1 MHEQS
6 NHVLANFTIRG
17 KIMRKATIER
27 KTAETQ
33 IQISLNLDEQT
44 GIKIDTGIGF
54 FNHMLNLFAKHG
66 RFGLEVE
73 AHGDLDVDP
82 HHTTEDT
89 GIVLGECFKK
99 ALGDKK
105 GIERYGTEFVP
116 MDETLGQVSVDL
128 SGRSY
133 LVFDADLVNPRL
145 GGLDTETVEDFFQA
159 TAFAAEMNLHAR
171 ILYGRNTHHKVESLF
186 KAFGRA
192 MRDAVTINPDIIGVN
207 STKGVI

>member
-1 MHEQS
+1 
-6 NHVLANFTIRG
+6 
-17 KIMRKATIER
+17 MRQATIKRET
-27 KTAETQ
+27 KETQ
-33 IQISLNLDEQT
+33 IEISLNLDEQS
-44 GIKIDTGIGF
+44 GIEIDTGIGF
-54 FNHMLNLFAKHG
+54 LNHMLTLFAKHG
-66 RFGLEVE
+66 RFGLIVK

-89 GIVLGECFKK
+89 GIVLGDCFKQ
-99 ALGDKK
+99 ALGDKV

-133 LVFDADLVNPRL
+133 LVFDAELTNPRL

-159 TAFAAEMNLHAR
+159 VAFAAEMNLHAR

-192 MRDAVTINPDIIGVN
+192 MRAAVTINPEIIGVN

>member
-1 MHEQS
+1 MTKS
-6 NHVLANFTIRG
+6 R
-17 KIMRKATIER
+17 
-27 KTAETQ
+27 
-33 IQISLNLDEQT
+33 DEQT
-44 GIKIDTGIGF
+44 GIDIDTGIGF
-54 FNHMLNLFAKHG
+54 LDHMLNLFAKHE
-66 RFGLEVE
+66 RFGLVVK

-89 GIVLGECFKK
+89 GIVLGECFKQ
-99 ALGDKK
+99 ALGDKA
-105 GIERYGTEFVP
+105 GIERYGTQFVP
-116 MDETLGQVSVDL
+116 MDETLGHGSVDL

-133 LVFDADLVNPRL
+133 LVFDAEFTNPRL

-159 TAFAAEMNLHAR
+159 AAFAAEMNLHAR

-192 MRDAVTINPDIIGVN
+192 MREAVTINPDIIGVN

>member
-1 MHEQS
+1 
-6 NHVLANFTIRG
+6 
-17 KIMRKATIER
+17 MRQATIKR
-27 KTAETQ
+27 NTKETQ
-33 IQISLNLDEQT
+33 IEISLNLDEQS
-44 GIKIDTGIGF
+44 GIEIDTGIGF
-54 FNHMLNLFAKHG
+54 LNHMLTLFAKHG
-66 RFGLEVE
+66 RFGLIVK

-89 GIVLGECFKK
+89 GIVLGECFKQ
-99 ALGDKK
+99 ALGDKV

-133 LVFDADLVNPRL
+133 LVFDAELTNPRL

-159 TAFAAEMNLHAR
+159 VAFAADMNLHAR

-192 MRDAVTINPDIIGVN
+192 MRAAVTVNPDIIGVN

>member
-1 MHEQS
+1 
-6 NHVLANFTIRG
+6 
-17 KIMRKATIER
+17 MRQATIER
-27 KTAETQ
+27 KTQETQ
-33 IQISLNLDEQT
+33 IKISLNLDEQS

-54 FNHMLNLFAKHG
+54 LNHMLNLFAKHG
-66 RFGLEVE
+66 RFGLIVE

-99 ALGDKK
+99 ALGDKA

-133 LVFDADLVNPRL
+133 LVFDADFVNPRL

-159 TAFAAEMNLHAR
+159 VAFAAEMNLHAR

>member
-1 MHEQS
+1 
-6 NHVLANFTIRG
+6 
-17 KIMRKATIER
+17 MRQATIER
-27 KTAETQ
+27 KTKETQ
-33 IQISLNLDEQT
+33 IKISLNLDEQT
-44 GIKIDTGIGF
+44 GIDIDTGIGF
-54 FNHMLNLFAKHG
+54 LDHMLNLFAKHG
-66 RFGLEVE
+66 RFGLVVK

-89 GIVLGECFKK
+89 GIVLGECFKQ
-99 ALGDKK
+99 ALGDKA
-105 GIERYGTEFVP
+105 GIERYGTQFVP

-133 LVFDADLVNPRL
+133 LVFDAEFTNPRL

-159 TAFAAEMNLHAR
+159 AAFAAEMNLHAR

-192 MRDAVTINPDIIGVN
+192 MREAVTINPDIIGIN

>member
-1 MHEQS
+1 
-6 NHVLANFTIRG
+6 
-17 KIMRKATIER
+17 MRQATIER
-27 KTAETQ
+27 KTQETQ
-33 IQISLNLDEQT
+33 IKISLNLDEQT

-54 FNHMLNLFAKHG
+54 LNHMLNLFAKHG
-66 RFGLEVE
+66 RFGLVVE

-89 GIVLGECFKK
+89 GIVLGECFKQ
-99 ALGDKK
+99 ALGEKI

-159 TAFAAEMNLHAR
+159 VAFAAEMNLHAR

-192 MRDAVTINPDIIGVN
+192 MRDAVTVNPDIIGVN

>member
-1 MHEQS
+1 
-6 NHVLANFTIRG
+6 
-17 KIMRKATIER
+17 MRQATIKR
-27 KTAETQ
+27 VTQETQ
-33 IQISLNLDEQT
+33 IEISLNLDEQS
-44 GIKIDTGIGF
+44 GIEIDTGIGF
-54 FNHMLNLFAKHG
+54 LNHMLNLFAKHG
-66 RFGLEVE
+66 RFGLIVK

-99 ALGDKK
+99 ALGDKV
-105 GIERYGTEFVP
+105 GIERYGTAFVP

-133 LVFDADLVNPRL
+133 LVFDAELTNPRL

-159 TAFAAEMNLHAR
+159 VAFAAEMNLHAR

-186 KAFGRA
+186 KALGRA
-192 MRDAVTINPDIIGVN
+192 MRAAVTVNPDIIGVN

>member
-1 MHEQS
+1 
-6 NHVLANFTIRG
+6 
-17 KIMRKATIER
+17 MRQATIKRET
-27 KTAETQ
+27 KETQ
-33 IQISLNLDEQT
+33 IEISLNLDEQS
-44 GIKIDTGIGF
+44 GIEIDTGIGF
-54 FNHMLNLFAKHG
+54 LNHMLTLFAKHG
-66 RFGLEVE
+66 RFGLVVK

-89 GIVLGECFKK
+89 GIVLGECFKQ
-99 ALGDKK
+99 ALGDKV

-133 LVFDADLVNPRL
+133 LVFDAELTNPRL

-159 TAFAAEMNLHAR
+159 VAFAAEMNLHAR

-192 MRDAVTINPDIIGVN
+192 MRSAVTINPEIIGVN

>member
-1 MHEQS
+1 
-6 NHVLANFTIRG
+6 
-17 KIMRKATIER
+17 MRQATIER
-27 KTAETQ
+27 KTQETQ
-33 IQISLNLDEQT
+33 IKISLNLDEQS

-54 FNHMLNLFAKHG
+54 LNHMLNLFAKHG
-66 RFGLEVE
+66 RFGLIVE

-99 ALGDKK
+99 TLGDKA

-133 LVFDADLVNPRL
+133 LVFDADFVNPRL

-159 TAFAAEMNLHAR
+159 VAFAAEMNLHAR

>member
-1 MHEQS
+1 
-6 NHVLANFTIRG
+6 
-17 KIMRKATIER
+17 MRQATIER
-27 KTAETQ
+27 KTKETQ
-33 IQISLNLDEQT
+33 IKISLNLDEQT
-44 GIKIDTGIGF
+44 GIDIDTGIGF
-54 FNHMLNLFAKHG
+54 LDHMLNLFAKHG
-66 RFGLEVE
+66 RFGLVVK

-89 GIVLGECFKK
+89 GIVLGECFKQ
-99 ALGDKK
+99 ALGDKA
-105 GIERYGTEFVP
+105 GIERYGTQFVP

-133 LVFDADLVNPRL
+133 LVFNAEFTNPRL

-159 TAFAAEMNLHAR
+159 AAFAAEMNLHAR

-192 MRDAVTINPDIIGVN
+192 MREAVTINPDIIGVN

>member
-1 MHEQS
+1 
-6 NHVLANFTIRG
+6 
-17 KIMRKATIER
+17 MRKATIER
-27 KTAETQ
+27 KTQETQ
-33 IQISLNLDEQT
+33 IKITLNLDEQT
-44 GIKIDTGIGF
+44 GIKVDTGIGF
-54 FNHMLNLFAKHG
+54 LNHMLTLFAKHG
-66 RFGLEVE
+66 RFGLEVV

-99 ALGDKK
+99 ALGDKV

-133 LVFDADLVNPRL
+133 LVFDAELLNPRL

-159 TAFAAEMNLHAR
+159 VAFAAEMNLHAR

>member
-1 MHEQS
+1 
-6 NHVLANFTIRG
+6 
-17 KIMRKATIER
+17 MRQATIER
-27 KTAETQ
+27 KTKETQ
-33 IQISLNLDEQT
+33 IKISLNLDEQS
-44 GIKIDTGIGF
+44 GIDIDTGIGF
-54 FNHMLNLFAKHG
+54 LDHMLNLFAKHG
-66 RFGLEVE
+66 RFGLVVK
-73 AHGDLDVDP
+73 AHGDLNVDP

-89 GIVLGECFKK
+89 GIVLGECFKQ
-99 ALGDKK
+99 ALGDKA
-105 GIERYGTEFVP
+105 GIERYGTQFVP

-133 LVFDADLVNPRL
+133 LVFDAEFTNPRL

-159 TAFAAEMNLHAR
+159 AAFAAEMNLHAK

-192 MRDAVTINPDIIGVN
+192 MREAVTINPDIIGIN

>member
-1 MHEQS
+1 
-6 NHVLANFTIRG
+6 
-17 KIMRKATIER
+17 MRQATIER
-27 KTAETQ
+27 KTKETQ
-33 IQISLNLDEQT
+33 IKVSLNLDEQT

-54 FNHMLNLFAKHG
+54 LNHMLNLFAKHG
-66 RFGLEVE
+66 RFGLIVE

-99 ALGDKK
+99 ALGDKV

-159 TAFAAEMNLHAR
+159 VAFAAEMNLHAR

-192 MRDAVTINPDIIGVN
+192 MRDAVTVNPDIIGVN